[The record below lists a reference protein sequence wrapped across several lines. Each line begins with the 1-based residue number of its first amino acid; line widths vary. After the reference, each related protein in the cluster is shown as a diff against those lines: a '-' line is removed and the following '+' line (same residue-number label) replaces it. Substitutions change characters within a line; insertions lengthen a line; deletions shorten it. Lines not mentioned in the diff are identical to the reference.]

1 MIGFSGLGLVL
12 LLLMKEVPMSATGD
26 ENFGLD
32 RVDGG
37 KDGDVQLVGLELA
50 SGSRED
56 GLGAGG
62 KPYDGSRH

>member
-1 MIGFSGLGLVL
+1 
-12 LLLMKEVPMSATGD
+12 MSATGD

-32 RVDGG
+32 RDGGG
-37 KDGDVQLVGLELA
+37 KDGDMRLVGLELG
-50 SGSRED
+50 SRSRED